1 MRLIPTSILFL
12 LFITFFSAC
21 SEEKKERSL
30 NEKFTSYSNQNESVI
45 FSGKIYLNNILENA
59 DYQHIPKIN
68 KLISSEL
75 ESFKQGIYI
84 DSGVY
89 FSVEGLLQSNGKP
102 SKMHLF
108 ATLKNKDSI
117 HTKIAS
123 LGLLLEHSKNLDYA
137 IGPNFSIGIQDD
149 IVLLQYQE
157 KGSITVNDFNKLFQ
171 ELNKKSI
178 SISDRIQNEKSSAIQ
193 ITTHLEHIYQL
204 YNKNLGVKLGEIKQ
218 KEIKTLLNDA
228 SLSTTLKFES
238 GGITIDTKHNFSA
251 ALKNRLFFNESSI
264 NTLSKL
270 APGKATAGIS
280 THIYPLK
287 VQTLLEDFSPDF
299 FQQVASMH
307 GNIALGMMALGNRP
321 ITNLFGGQLAFM
333 YFGASDS
340 RSFYLTLGDKGK
352 SISDLTRS
360 FFDTNPLYTLNIR
373 EKEISA
379 ISKNHV
385 SKIQRLSLPNFAKDF
400 GTHGIDCFM
409 DITDYTSTQPS
420 FLEEYPFLEAISWVK
435 VSVSNEGS
443 TIRIQGKDAE
453 IGILKQITNV
463 YLNKIRDAISLY

>member
-1 MRLIPTSILFL
+1 MRLIPISILFL
-12 LFITFFSAC
+12 LFIAFLSAC
-21 SEEKKERSL
+21 SEEKKARSL
-30 NEKFTSYSNQNESVI
+30 HEKFTSYSIQNESVI
-45 FSGKIYLNNILENA
+45 FSGKIYLNNILENT
-59 DYQHIPKIN
+59 DYHQIPKIN

-75 ESFKQGIYI
+75 EAFKQGIYI

-89 FSVEGLLQSNGKP
+89 FSIEGLLQSSGKP
-102 SKMHLF
+102 SNMHLF

-123 LGLLLEHSKNLDYA
+123 LGLLLEHTKNLDYA

-149 IVLLQYQE
+149 IVLLRYQE
-157 KGSITVNDFNKLFQ
+157 QGAITVNDFNRLFQ
-171 ELNKKSI
+171 QLNKKSV
-178 SISDRIQNEKSSAIQ
+178 SKKERIQTEKSAAIQ
-193 ITTHLEHIYQL
+193 ITTHLEHIYHL
-204 YNKNLGVKLGEIKQ
+204 YAKNVGVKLGEIQQ
-218 KEIKTLLNDA
+218 KEIKTLLREA

-251 ALKNRLFFNESSI
+251 ALKNRLFFDESST
-264 NTLSKL
+264 NTISKL
-270 APGKATAGIS
+270 ATGKATAGIS
-280 THIYPLK
+280 MHLHPLK

-299 FQQVASMH
+299 FEQVASMH

-321 ITNLFGGQLAFM
+321 ITNLFGGQLALM

-340 RSFYLTLGDKGK
+340 HSFYLTLGDQGK

-360 FFDTNPLYTLNIR
+360 FFASNPLYTLNIH

-385 SKIQRLSLPNFAKDF
+385 SKIERLSLPSFANDF

-409 DITDYTSTQPS
+409 DIADYTTTQPS
-420 FLEEYPFLEAISWVK
+420 SLEAYPFLGAISWIK